1 MLAGATRYGFG
12 LGRCHSTLRPRRV
25 AAPARTRRRR
35 WLPPAVQS
43 RRHPLR
49 ALAPGVSSISP
60 LGPLVGRLVLWGAQF
75 FSCGALHAAAGCAAS
90 AGSCPVTQMWPGC
103 VILNS
108 AVLDKTNLLL
118 AKTCCGGIQPN
129 TMRWDFF
136 GNFRARFLKFPKFLA
151 KIVGNS
157 IYSMIRGMYNAFCTR

>member
-49 ALAPGVSSISP
+49 ALRSWRLLNITSRSSRRSF
-60 LGPLVGRLVLWGAQF
+60 GAVGRPILQLWGASRGCWVCCQRRILPCHADVARMRHPQF
-75 FSCGALHAAAGCAAS
+75 CCAG
-90 AGSCPVTQMWPGC
+90 
-103 VILNS
+103 
-108 AVLDKTNLLL
+108 KTNLLL

-157 IYSMIRGMYNAFCTR
+157 IYSMIRGMYIAFCTR